1 MTSDDKEFHFEIE
14 ARPPL
19 VLQVDEGEYVV
30 LKNQGDDLMLELD
43 AKALYVD
50 VDNVYALKKNQK
62 GAYEWTNTFYEED
75 TNLRSIK

>member
-1 MTSDDKEFHFEIE
+1 VTSEDKEFAFEIE

-30 LKNQGDDLMLELD
+30 FKNQGDDLMAEME

-50 VDNVYALKKNQK
+50 VDNVYALKKNTK
-62 GAYEWTNTFYEED
+62 GAYEWINTFYEEES
-75 TNLRSIK
+75 TIRSIK